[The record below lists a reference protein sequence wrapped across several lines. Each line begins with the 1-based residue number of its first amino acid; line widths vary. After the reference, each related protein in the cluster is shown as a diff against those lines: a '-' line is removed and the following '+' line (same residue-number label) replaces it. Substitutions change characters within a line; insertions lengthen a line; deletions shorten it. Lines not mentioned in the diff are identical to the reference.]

1 MKGSGVG
8 FMNSLGT
15 WLFEV
20 GSLRS
25 SVAVDGLVRMGC
37 EVVAVALVDLTLKL
51 FSVIFGIVDVYYDG
65 GRNML
70 MCFRSFD
77 E

>member
-1 MKGSGVG
+1 
-8 FMNSLGT
+8 MNSLGT

-37 EVVAVALVDLTLKL
+37 EVVAVALVDSTLKL